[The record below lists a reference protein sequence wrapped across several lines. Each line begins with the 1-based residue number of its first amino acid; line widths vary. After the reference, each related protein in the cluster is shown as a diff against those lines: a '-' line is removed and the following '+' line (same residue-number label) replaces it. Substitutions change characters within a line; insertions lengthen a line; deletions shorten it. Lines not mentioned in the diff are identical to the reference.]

1 VPLAAAEYL
10 LGLPASPGIYLHS
23 KGVKRRQLELLSRL
37 GLVCSYHTITATI
50 KKRTD
55 QAAVEVAAKGQ
66 EPTVVTAYDN
76 FEQMEHVREQRVDN
90 ENSFH
95 SVTTGQLIQ
104 GIEMPAG
111 GLQRS
116 MLDSN
121 ICLYP
126 TDIFNSPGN
135 QYDYLEAKVRA
146 VLRCTFVRWLMTRN
160 SRFC

>member
-1 VPLAAAEYL
+1 M
-10 LGLPASPGIYLHS
+10 
-23 KGVKRRQLELLSRL
+23 KRRQLELLGRL

-55 QAAVEVAAKGQ
+55 QAVVEVAAKGQ

-76 FEQMEHVREQRVDN
+76 FEQMEHVKKQRVDN

-111 GLQRS
+111 WLRQS
-116 MLDSN
+116 MLDPN

-135 QYDYLEAKVRA
+135 RYDDVEVKVRA
-146 VLRCTFVRWLMTRN
+146 VLRCTFVQWLMTRN
-160 SRFC
+160 SRFLGILFTRQ